1 MELTSRMSYVLH
13 STKDGGVV
21 VEDLIRNL
29 EISKRTFYYDLEKI
43 NQWLSDSKLG
53 FAEIDGKRLV
63 IRSEQWD
70 IIAKKLKKPTDLLLT
85 IEERQALEFLYIALS
100 YETVS
105 IKKFEEI
112 FNVSKNTILT
122 DIKELKLK
130 LKELEI
136 RLMCTIKRGYFVL
149 GDEFSIRKTIWKK
162 MEVLSQN
169 SAQSLVK
176 SMIQQSLVDLTHN
189 EIDFLEISRCLIR
202 QYETDLETKL
212 VLSETN
218 YEIIMILVAYIRGIS
233 GNRIFMDES
242 ERATLESTDE
252 FRTVKHIIQIVNA
265 NEIKI
270 PNEEIY
276 YITTLFLGIKR
287 FEFKTSEQEINFISE
302 VSKKLIDNFEK
313 IACVRFVDRERLIS
327 QISYHIKP
335 MIYRIK
341 YGIRLDNPLLEDI
354 KAMYPEVFFFTLKVL
369 QSMGSELNDFMTED
383 EVAYLCIYI
392 ASHLKENTNDF
403 PEKDKF
409 KRILI
414 ICGAG
419 MATSVLLKDQLEDL
433 LGTSFHYELSMADV
447 IREEDVQQY
456 LFVISTA
463 KLKFKSDNIIYSGV
477 ILTEFNKAG
486 IVRIMRKNA
495 VQIEGLDINDII
507 RIAKECAKTEID
519 ETEMYL
525 KLFNLFSHVDKV
537 NISQHTQSLVVISL
551 HKTLECE
558 MVPFTKIGTNVFLTN
573 SDQTYE
579 KIKISVDIINTAN
592 TRIYVSLNTIDNLS
606 HLPILSRLYKYV
618 EKDQMLMDVSRNLSS
633 IPNLR
638 ICIEQNIKC

>member
-21 VEDLIRNL
+21 VDELIREL

-53 FAEIDGKRLV
+53 FAEIDGKRLI

-70 IIAKKLKKPTDLLLT
+70 NIAKKLKKPTDLLLT

-100 YETVS
+100 HETIS
-105 IKKFEEI
+105 IKMFEEI
-112 FNVSKNTILT
+112 FSVSKNTILT
-122 DIKELKLK
+122 DIKELKNK
-130 LKELEI
+130 LKDLEI

-176 SMIQQSLVDLTHN
+176 AMIQQSLVDLTHN
-189 EIDFLEISRCLIR
+189 EIDFLEISRCVIR
-202 QYETDLETKL
+202 QYETDLKTKL

-218 YEIIMILVAYIRGIS
+218 YEGIMILVAYIRGIS

-252 FRTVKHIIQIVNA
+252 FRTVHHIIQIVNA

-276 YITTLFLGIKR
+276 YVTTLFLGIKR
-287 FEFKTSEQEINFISE
+287 FEFRTSEQEINFISE
-302 VSKKLIDNFEK
+302 VSKKLIENFEK
-313 IACVRFVDRERLIS
+313 IACVRFTDRERLIS

-341 YGIRLDNPLLEDI
+341 YGIRLENPLLKDI
-354 KAMYPEVFFFTLKVL
+354 KVMYPEVFFFTLKVL

-392 ASHLKENTNDF
+392 ASHLKENANYN
-403 PEKDKF
+403 PEEDKF
-409 KRILI
+409 NRIMI

-433 LGTSFHYELSMADV
+433 LGTAFHYELSMADV
-447 IREEDVQQY
+447 IKEEDVQQC

-477 ILTEFNKAG
+477 ILTEFNKAS

-495 VQIEGLDINDII
+495 MQIEGLDINDII
-507 RIAKECAKTEID
+507 QIAKDCSKAEID

-525 KLFNLFSHVDKV
+525 KLFNMFSHIDKM
-537 NISQHTQSLVVISL
+537 NISPHTQTVMELRLLNNLDYGAI
-551 HKTLECE
+551 
-558 MVPFTKIGTNVFLTN
+558 PFTKIGTNIFLAN
-573 SDQTYE
+573 CEQTTE
-579 KIKISVDIINTAN
+579 KIKISFDIINTAN
-592 TRIYVSLNTIDNLS
+592 TCIYISLRTVDNLS
-606 HLPILSRLYKYV
+606 HLPMLSRLYNYV
-618 EKDQMLMDVSRNLSS
+618 EKDKMLVDVSRSLSS
-633 IPNLR
+633 IENLR
-638 ICIEQNIKC
+638 SSIEQNIKC